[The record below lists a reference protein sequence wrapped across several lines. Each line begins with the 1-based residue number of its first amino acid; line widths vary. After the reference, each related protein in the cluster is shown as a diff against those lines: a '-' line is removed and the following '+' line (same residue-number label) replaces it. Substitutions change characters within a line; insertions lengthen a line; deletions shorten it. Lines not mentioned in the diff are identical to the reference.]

1 LKQYKWAF
9 NWLGKHK
16 YLLILAIFFDIAGVG
31 LMTWEP
37 YIFKDIVD
45 DVLMPQQFERLLPML
60 GLSLLVG
67 LAFSVCRYLTSVLA
81 EMAAE
86 TAVVRLKGAL
96 FRKLMALGTDY
107 YRENKA
113 GDIINKCSGDVE
125 VISRSLSFV
134 IPRAVEFVLMLIVA
148 IVVFMRINWK
158 YTLILLVVSPFTA
171 IAANRMGK
179 KIHPA
184 FKKARKQLSNLNAV
198 VAENIAGNRVVKAF
212 VREDFEMEKF
222 QTENQAYKAR
232 NIEAVM
238 IWLRY
243 GPIID
248 SLASIITVI
257 NLAVGSI
264 LVIIGVDHGGITMG
278 QLTLFLTFAWTL
290 NEPLMMMG
298 MLVNDV
304 QRFRA
309 STEKVQE
316 LYYMDESIKEPEK
329 DESPDTVKGRLDLE
343 HVTLTYG
350 STKVLD
356 DVNMHIEP
364 GQVIGIMG
372 PTGCGKSTLVNVID
386 RFADVTEGSV
396 KLDGVDVRKWS
407 LKKLRRSIGLTM
419 QDVFLFSDT
428 VESNIA
434 YGVPDT
440 EMDNILASAVIADAD
455 EFVSGMPEKYDTI
468 VGERGT
474 GLSGGQKQRISLAR
488 ALAKHAPVLILDDTT
503 SAVDMETEEYI
514 QQQLKAMPDKCT
526 TIIIAQRV
534 SSVKHADYIYI
545 LDKGKIIEEGS
556 HRELMKKGGYYYK
569 TCVMQHGLDEAEA
582 DGHLRSALEG
592 ALEGG
597 AV

>member
-9 NWLGKHK
+9 QWLGKYK
-16 YLLILAIFFDIAGVG
+16 YRLYLAILFDVLGVG
-31 LMTWEP
+31 LMTLEP

-45 DVLMPQQFERLLPML
+45 EVLMPLKFDRLLPML
-60 GLSLLVG
+60 GLSLAVG
-67 LAFSVCRYLTSVLA
+67 LAFSACRYFTSICA
-81 EMAAE
+81 EQAAE

-96 FRKLMALGTDY
+96 FRKLMVLDTGY

-134 IPRAVEFVLMLIVA
+134 IPRVVEFALMLIVA
-148 IVVFMRINWK
+148 LCVFMSINWK
-158 YTLILLVVSPFTA
+158 YTLILLIVSPFTA
-171 IAANRMGK
+171 IAANKMGK
-179 KIHPA
+179 KLHPA
-184 FKKARKQLSNLNAV
+184 FKAARKQLSNLNAV

-232 NIEAVM
+232 NLEAVS

-248 SLASIITVI
+248 SLSTIITVI

-264 LVIIGVDHGGITMG
+264 LVIRGGITMG
-278 QLTLFLTFAWTL
+278 QLTLFLSFAWTL
-290 NEPLMMMG
+290 NEPLLMLG
-298 MLVNDV
+298 MLINDI

-316 LYYMDESIKEPEK
+316 LYYMDEPIRDPEK
-329 DESPDTVKGRLDLE
+329 DESPETVTGRLDLE
-343 HVTLTYG
+343 HVTLAYG
-350 STKVLD
+350 ETKVLD
-356 DVNMHIEP
+356 DVNMHIAP

-372 PTGCGKSTLVNVID
+372 PTGCGKTTLVNVID

-396 KLDGVDVRKWS
+396 KLDGVDVRRWS

-440 EMDNILASAVIADAD
+440 SMENVLDSAVIADAD

-474 GLSGGQKQRISLAR
+474 GLSGGQKQRVSLAR

-503 SAVDMETEEYI
+503 SAVDMETEAYI
-514 QQQLKAMPDKCT
+514 QEHLQAMPKKST

-534 SSVKHADYIYI
+534 SSVKHADRIYI
-545 LDKGKIIEEGS
+545 LDKGRIVEEGS
-556 HRELMKKGGYYYK
+556 HRELMQKKGYYYH
-569 TCVMQHGLDEAEA
+569 TCVLQHGLDVAEA
-582 DGHLRSALEG
+582 GDHLPSA
-592 ALEGG
+592 APVTEGG
-597 AV
+597 AL

>member
-1 LKQYKWAF
+1 
-9 NWLGKHK
+9 
-16 YLLILAIFFDIAGVG
+16 
-31 LMTWEP
+31 
-37 YIFKDIVD
+37 
-45 DVLMPQQFERLLPML
+45 
-60 GLSLLVG
+60 
-67 LAFSVCRYLTSVLA
+67 
-81 EMAAE
+81 
-86 TAVVRLKGAL
+86 
-96 FRKLMALGTDY
+96 
-107 YRENKA
+107 
-113 GDIINKCSGDVE
+113 
-125 VISRSLSFV
+125 
-134 IPRAVEFVLMLIVA
+134 
-148 IVVFMRINWK
+148 
-158 YTLILLVVSPFTA
+158 
-171 IAANRMGK
+171 
-179 KIHPA
+179 
-184 FKKARKQLSNLNAV
+184 
-198 VAENIAGNRVVKAF
+198 
-212 VREDFEMEKF
+212 
-222 QTENQAYKAR
+222 
-232 NIEAVM
+232 
-238 IWLRY
+238 
-243 GPIID
+243 
-248 SLASIITVI
+248 
-257 NLAVGSI
+257 
-264 LVIIGVDHGGITMG
+264 
-278 QLTLFLTFAWTL
+278 
-290 NEPLMMMG
+290 
-298 MLVNDV
+298 
-304 QRFRA
+304 
-309 STEKVQE
+309 
-316 LYYMDESIKEPEK
+316 MDESIKEPEK
-329 DESPDTVKGRLDLE
+329 DESPETVEGRLDLE

-356 DVNMHIEP
+356 DVNMHIKP

-440 EMDNILASAVIADAD
+440 EMDNILSSAVIADAD

-514 QQQLKAMPDKCT
+514 QHQLQAMPDKCT

-545 LDKGKIIEEGS
+545 LDKGRIIEEGS
-556 HRELMKKGGYYYK
+556 HRDLMKQGGYYYK

-582 DGHLRSALEG
+582 DGTLRSVMDS